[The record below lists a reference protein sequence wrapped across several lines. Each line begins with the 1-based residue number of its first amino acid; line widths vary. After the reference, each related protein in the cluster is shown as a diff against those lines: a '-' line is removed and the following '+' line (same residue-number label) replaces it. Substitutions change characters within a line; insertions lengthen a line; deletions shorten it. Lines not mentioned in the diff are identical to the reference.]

1 MIVHSDMRDFLEGD
15 PGPYD
20 LIIADPPYGR
30 IVNETWDRTWT
41 AEDYILFMGDL
52 QMVVNPGATCYVWG
66 GVGRPKDRVFFEFL
80 SKVENLTH
88 WTLHNVITW
97 GKKRAYGTAHNYLFT
112 REECA
117 MFVMGERPFTFNVP
131 YLDELRG
138 YEGFNVKYPAKDAR
152 KRRTNVWSDVTE
164 VMRGKKHPC
173 EKPVRLAEIL
183 IETSSNPGDLVLDA
197 FGGCGNVHRTAE
209 RMGRRCDYVDI
220 DPNAYNAGL
229 PK

>member
-1 MIVHSDMRDFLEGD
+1 MIVTSNMHDFLAGD

-30 IVNETWDRTWT
+30 ITGEKWDTWK
-41 AEDYILFMGDL
+41 ASDYVSFMDDL
-52 QMVVNPGATCYVWG
+52 ESVVNTGATAYVWG
-66 GVGRPKDRVFFEFL
+66 GVGKPKDRVFFEFL
-80 SKVENLTH
+80 SVVERLTNWRMHNL
-88 WTLHNVITW
+88 ITW
-97 GKKRAYGTAHNYLFT
+97 GKKRAYGVRNNYLFT

-117 MFVMGERPFTFNVP
+117 MFVMGDKPKTFNVP
-131 YLDELRG
+131 YLKELRG
-138 YEGFNVKYPAKDAR
+138 YEGYNLKYPALDAR

-164 VMRGKKHPC
+164 VMRGKKHAC

-209 RMGRRCDYVDI
+209 RMNRRCDYVDI
-220 DPNAYNAGL
+220 DPEAYNAYRD
-229 PK
+229 